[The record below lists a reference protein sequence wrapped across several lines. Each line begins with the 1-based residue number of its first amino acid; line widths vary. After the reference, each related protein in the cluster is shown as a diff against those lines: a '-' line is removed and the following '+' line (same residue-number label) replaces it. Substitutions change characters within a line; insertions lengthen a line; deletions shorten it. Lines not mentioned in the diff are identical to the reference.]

1 MTDLSQARVFITG
14 ASSGIG
20 EATARAFAA
29 RGANLILAAR
39 RTDRLEQLA
48 ADLPT
53 SCHLLTLDVRDRD
66 AVHAAVDG
74 LPEEWSPIDILVNNA
89 GLAAGLDP
97 LHTGEEDDWER
108 MVDTNVKGLLWV
120 TRAVL
125 PRMVAAG
132 SGHVI
137 NIGSIAGRETY
148 PGGAVYCAT
157 KAAVDRITRGMRLDL
172 KGTGVKVSTIDP
184 GMVETEF
191 SLVRFDQDAERA
203 GKVYEGADPLTG
215 GDIADAIVWVADRPA
230 NVQVSEMVVLAGEQ
244 VSATGVHRRG

>member
-1 MTDLSQARVFITG
+1 VFITG

-20 EATARAFAA
+20 EASARAFAA
-29 RGANLILAAR
+29 RGADLLLAAR
-39 RTDRLEQLA
+39 RTDRLQQLA

-53 SCHLLTLDVRDRD
+53 SCYLLTMDVRDRD
-66 AVHAAVDG
+66 AVHAAIDG
-74 LPEEWSPIDILVNNA
+74 LPDEWADIDILVNNA
-89 GLAAGLDP
+89 GLAVGVEPVQEGD
-97 LHTGEEDDWER
+97 EDGWER

-125 PRMVAAG
+125 PRMVEAG
-132 SGHVI
+132 KGHVI
-137 NIGSIAGRETY
+137 NIGSVAGRETY
-148 PGGAVYCAT
+148 PGGAVYCAS

-191 SLVRFDQDAERA
+191 SLVRFDQDADRA
-203 GKVYEGADPLTG
+203 GKVYEGVDPLTG
-215 GDIADAIVWVADRPA
+215 EDIAEAIVWVADRPD
-230 NVQVSEMVVLAGEQ
+230 NVQVSEMVVLAGAQ